1 MIQHEGGSICNS
13 PTRLNNIRTESDSP
27 HEKIQKVRITHFQ
40 EILAKESQE
49 CITDADGPNTSFGML
64 GESN

>member
-1 MIQHEGGSICNS
+1 MKVA
-13 PTRLNNIRTESDSP
+13 PFATDIRTLLMK
-27 HEKIQKVRITHFQ
+27 KIQKVRITHFQ

-49 CITDADGPNTSFGML
+49 GITDADGPNTSFGML